1 MVRIGKS
8 KIKYKGKVEDIR
20 DTGDSIVILVS
31 ILDSK
36 GNTVYTT
43 QYSMAKKDYE
53 KLDNDEFRKLVSHIV
68 RKTLVTIER
77 IGMEVEIT

>member
-8 KIKYKGKVEDIR
+8 KVKYRGKVEDIR
-20 DTGDSIVILVS
+20 DVGDSVVILVS

-36 GNTVYTT
+36 GNTVYTA
-43 QYSMAKKDYE
+43 QHSMSKKDYE

-68 RKTLVTIER
+68 KKTLVTIER
-77 IGMEVEIT
+77 IGMEVEVT

>member
-8 KIKYKGKVEDIR
+8 KVKYRGRVEDIR
-20 DTGDSIVILVS
+20 DTGDSVVILVS
-31 ILDSK
+31 ILDGK

-43 QYSMAKKDYE
+43 QHSMPKKDYE
-53 KLDNDEFRKLVSHIV
+53 KLDNDGFRKLVSHIV

-77 IGMEVEIT
+77 IGMEIEIT